1 MRPFCSVLVLP
12 GLLFLLN
19 SCQQEV
25 VLSLDN
31 IYPDSSL
38 KIKYQDDYKRSTFF
52 KRINEFKENPIGHNK
67 VVFLGNSITNG
78 LRRHFSK
85 FNRSDVVNRGIDGD
99 ISLGILER
107 LNELIYY
114 KPKAVFILI
123 GLNDFFNDLTKM
135 PEVTPKFVS
144 KNIIKAAKIIK
155 RATPKTKIFL
165 QTILP
170 INTQQYQS
178 KLKKDTGNSY
188 YWLNPS
194 FKINI
199 NEQILKTNEI
209 LRNNKVFQVIDL
221 HPLFIDKNSI
231 MSEKYSTDG
240 VHLNALGYQKW
251 IDAINPTLKKIK

>member
-1 MRPFCSVLVLP
+1 MRLLYSVLVVSNLF
-12 GLLFLLN
+12 FLLN
-19 SCQQEV
+19 SCRKE

-38 KIKYQDDYKRSTFF
+38 KIKYQDDYKRNTFF
-52 KRINEFKENPIGHNK
+52 KRINEFKENPVGHNK
-67 VVFLGNSITNG
+67 IVFLGNSITNG

-85 FNRSDVVNRGIDGD
+85 LNRSDVVNRGIDGD

-107 LNELIYY
+107 LDEIIYY

-135 PEVTPKFVS
+135 PEVTSKFVS
-144 KNIIKAAKIIK
+144 KNILKAANTIK
-155 RATPKTKIFL
+155 RASPKTKIYL

-170 INTQQYQS
+170 INTQQYQN
-178 KLKKDTGNSY
+178 KLKKDTGNIY
-188 YWLNPS
+188 YWLEPD

-209 LRNNKVFQVIDL
+209 LRNNEIFQVIDL
-221 HPLFIDKNSI
+221 HTLFIDKNSI
-231 MSEKYSTDG
+231 MNKEYSTDG
-240 VHLNALGYQKW
+240 VHLNTLGYQNW
-251 IDAINPTLKKIK
+251 IDVINPVLKKIK

>member
-1 MRPFCSVLVLP
+1 LKLFCSVLVASS
-12 GLLFLLN
+12 LLFLLN
-19 SCQQEV
+19 SCQQE

-38 KIKYQDDYKRSTFF
+38 IIKYQDDYKRSTFF
-52 KRINEFKENPIGHNK
+52 KRINEFKENPIGQNK

-78 LRRHFSK
+78 LKKHFSK
-85 FNRSDVVNRGIDGD
+85 FNRSDMVNRGVDGD

-107 LNELIYY
+107 LNEIIYY

-123 GLNDFFNDLTKM
+123 GINDFFNDLTKM
-135 PEVTPKFVS
+135 PEVTPNFVT
-144 KNIIKAAKIIK
+144 KNIIKAANIIK
-155 RATPKTKIFL
+155 RATPKTKIYL

-170 INTQQYQS
+170 INTQKYQN

-188 YWLNPS
+188 YWLEPS
-194 FKINI
+194 FKISI

-209 LRNNKVFQVIDL
+209 LKNNKVFQVIDL
-221 HPLFIDKNSI
+221 HPLFIDENSM

-240 VHLNALGYQKW
+240 VHLNELGYQKW
-251 IDAINPTLKKIK
+251 IDIINSVLISIK

>member
-1 MRPFCSVLVLP
+1 MKLFCSVLIVSN
-12 GLLFLLN
+12 LLFLPN
-19 SCQQEV
+19 SCRQE

-107 LNELIYY
+107 LDELIYY

-135 PEVTPKFVS
+135 PEVTPKFVT
-144 KNIIKAAKIIK
+144 KNIIKAADTIK
-155 RATPKTKIFL
+155 RASPKTKIYL

-170 INTQQYQS
+170 INTQQYQD

-188 YWLNPS
+188 YWLEPE
-194 FKINI
+194 FEINI

-209 LRNNKVFQVIDL
+209 LRNNDIFQVIDL
-221 HPLFIDKNSI
+221 HPLFADKNSI
-231 MSEKYSTDG
+231 MSKEYSTDG
-240 VHLNALGYQKW
+240 VHLNTFGYQNW
-251 IDAINPTLKKIK
+251 IDVINPILKRIK

>member
-1 MRPFCSVLVLP
+1 MKLFCSVFVVSS
-12 GLLFLLN
+12 LLFLPN
-19 SCQQEV
+19 SSRQEV
-25 VLSLDN
+25 FSLDN

-38 KIKYQDDYKRSTFF
+38 KIKYQDDYKRSTYFQ
-52 KRINEFKENPIGHNK
+52 RISEFKESPIGQNK

-107 LNELIYY
+107 LDEIIYY

-144 KNIIKAAKIIK
+144 KNIIKAANIIK
-155 RATPKTKIFL
+155 RGTPKTKIYL
-165 QTILP
+165 KTILP
-170 INTQQYQS
+170 INTQQYQN

-188 YWLNPS
+188 YWLEPS
-194 FKINI
+194 FEINI
-199 NEQILKTNEI
+199 NEKILKTNEI
-209 LRNNKVFQVIDL
+209 LRNNKVFQVIDI
-221 HPLFIDKNSI
+221 HPLFIDENSI
-231 MSEKYSTDG
+231 MSEEFSTDG
-240 VHLNALGYQKW
+240 IHLNTLGYQKW
-251 IDAINPTLKKIK
+251 IDIINPVLNSIK

>member
-1 MRPFCSVLVLP
+1 MKLFCSVLVVSS
-12 GLLFLLN
+12 LLFLLN

-25 VLSLDN
+25 LSLDN
-31 IYPDSSL
+31 IYPNSSL

-52 KRINEFKENPIGHNK
+52 KRINEFKENPIGYNK

-107 LNELIYY
+107 LDELIYY

-135 PEVTPKFVS
+135 PEVTPEFVT
-144 KNIIKAAKIIK
+144 KNIIKAANKIK
-155 RATPKTKIFL
+155 RGSPKTKIYL

-170 INTQQYQS
+170 INTQQYQN

-188 YWLNPS
+188 YWLES
-194 FKINI
+194 DFEINI
-199 NEQILKTNEI
+199 NEQILKTNEF
-209 LRNNKVFQVIDL
+209 LRNNKIFQVIDL
-221 HPLFIDKNSI
+221 HPLFIDKNNI
-231 MSEKYSTDG
+231 MNEKYSTDG
-240 VHLNALGYQKW
+240 VHLNELGYQKW
-251 IDAINPTLKKIK
+251 IDIINPVLSNIK